1 MNKRLRRDIVVALGI
16 LIAIVVIMT
25 VIGLLT

>member
-1 MNKRLRRDIVVALGI
+1 MNKRLRKDIVVALGI